1 MKNVTWSRYASRRFF
16 GAGRIDYLKAGRI
29 VPSRSGGGLIYN
41 KPMNTLS
48 PRLTGILD
56 TLPQKPGCYLMKDEA
71 GKVIYVGKAVN
82 LRSRVRSYFQ
92 SGADHSPKTEKL
104 VRRIADIEWILV
116 GSELEAL
123 ILEMNLIKRYR
134 PHYNIRLKDDKRFP
148 YILVHWADPFPKVTI
163 TRMMGRDGNRYFGP
177 YTSVWAV
184 HQTLDL
190 LRRIFPYLTCN
201 REITGTD
208 NRACLWYDL
217 KLCSAPCIGAIG
229 QEEYRRT
236 IDDLCRFLSGEI
248 EAVVADVEKKMRQ
261 ASTELHYEQAAR
273 MRDRLQ
279 AIHTVVERQKIISST
294 RTDSD
299 VIALARQDG
308 DACVQVFIIRGGRL
322 IGREHFVLEGTRD
335 TEEAEVL
342 RQFLM
347 QFYEAAAFIPG
358 EVLIPSEVEEVRIVE
373 EWMRSRRGGQAVR
386 ITVPHTGVDRELL
399 GMAAENA
406 AETLKS
412 LRTQWNADRAR
423 QVEALAEVQKSL
435 DLPNPPARVECYD
448 ISNIQGTAVVASM
461 VVFEQGVPNK
471 AHYRRFQV
479 RCVEGAPDDY
489 ASMREV
495 LHRRFAR
502 WKGPE
507 TETVGR
513 KKDPSFSVL
522 PDLLLVDGGKGQL
535 AEAVKVLADFG
546 LTDRVPAASLAKQEE
561 EVFRPGRKTSIRL
574 ARDSKGLFLLQR
586 IRDEAHRF
594 AITYH
599 RSVRARKGLVS
610 RLDAIE
616 GIGPARRKQLLT
628 AFGSLEAIR
637 SAPVEELMKIK
648 GISREVAERL
658 RGEL

>member
-1 MKNVTWSRYASRRFF
+1 MSDST
-16 GAGRIDYLKAGRI
+16 
-29 VPSRSGGGLIYN
+29 
-41 KPMNTLS
+41 

-56 TLPQKPGCYLMKDEA
+56 NLPQKPGCYLMKDET
-71 GKVIYVGKAVN
+71 GKVIYVGKAIN

-92 SGADHSPKTEKL
+92 AGADHTPKTEKL
-104 VRRIADIEWILV
+104 VRHITDIEWILV

-148 YILVHWADPFPKVTI
+148 YILVHWVEPFPKVTI
-163 TRMMGRDGNRYFGP
+163 TRAMERDGNRYFGP

-201 REITGTD
+201 REITGAD
-208 NRACLWYDL
+208 SRACLWYDL
-217 KLCSAPCIGAIG
+217 KLCTAPCIGAVG
-229 QEEYRRT
+229 QEEYRRM
-236 IDDLCRFLSGEI
+236 IDDLCRFLAGEI
-248 EAVVADVEKKMRQ
+248 EAVVADVEKKMKQ
-261 ASTELHYEQAAR
+261 ASAEMHYELAAR

-308 DACVQVFIIRGGRL
+308 DACVQVFVIRSGKL

-335 TEEAEVL
+335 TGEAEVL
-342 RQFLM
+342 QQFLV
-347 QFYEAAAFIPG
+347 QFYDEAAFIPA
-358 EVLIPSEVEEVRIVE
+358 EVLLPTEVEEARIIE
-373 EWMRSRRGGQAVR
+373 EWMRSRRGGEKVR
-386 ITVPHTGVDRELL
+386 ITVPHTGVDRELV

-412 LRTQWNADRAR
+412 LRAQWDADSAR

-479 RCVEGAPDDY
+479 RCVEGEPDDF

-507 TETVGR
+507 VEQVGR

-535 AEAVKVLADFG
+535 AEAVKVLAEFG
-546 LTDRVPAASLAKQEE
+546 LTERVPAASLAKQEE

-574 ARDSKGLFLLQR
+574 PRDSKGLFLLQR

-599 RSVRARKGLVS
+599 RSVRARKGIAS
-610 RLDAIE
+610 RLDSIQ

-628 AFGSLEAIR
+628 AFGSLDAIR
-637 SAPVEELMKIK
+637 GAPVEELMKVK
-648 GISREVAERL
+648 GITRELAERL

>member
-1 MKNVTWSRYASRRFF
+1 MSDLPA
-16 GAGRIDYLKAGRI
+16 
-29 VPSRSGGGLIYN
+29 
-41 KPMNTLS
+41 
-48 PRLTGILD
+48 RLTGILD
-56 TLPQKPGCYLMKDEA
+56 NLPQKPGCYLMKDET
-71 GKVIYVGKAVN
+71 GKVIYVGKAIN

-92 SGADHSPKTEKL
+92 TGADHTPKTEKL
-104 VRRIADIEWILV
+104 VRHITDIEWILV

-148 YILVHWADPFPKVTI
+148 YILVHWVEPFPKVTI
-163 TRMMGRDGNRYFGP
+163 TRAMERDGNRYFGP

-208 NRACLWYDL
+208 SRACLWYDL
-217 KLCSAPCIGAIG
+217 KLCTAPCIGAVG
-229 QEEYRRT
+229 QEEYRRM
-236 IDDLCRFLSGEI
+236 IDDLCRFLAGEI
-248 EAVVADVEKKMRQ
+248 EAVVADVEKKMTQ
-261 ASTELHYEQAAR
+261 ASAEMHYELAAR

-308 DACVQVFIIRGGRL
+308 DACVQVFVIRSGKL
-322 IGREHFVLEGTRD
+322 IGREHFILEGTRD
-335 TEEAEVL
+335 TGEAEVL
-342 RQFLM
+342 QQFLV
-347 QFYEAAAFIPG
+347 QFYDEAAFIPA
-358 EVLIPSEVEEVRIVE
+358 EVLLPTEVEEARIIE
-373 EWMRSRRGGQAVR
+373 EWMRSRRGGEKVR
-386 ITVPHTGVDRELL
+386 ITVPHTGVDRELV

-412 LRTQWNADRAR
+412 LRAQWDADSAR

-479 RCVEGAPDDY
+479 RCVEGEPDDF

-507 TETVGR
+507 VEQVGR

-535 AEAVKVLADFG
+535 AEAVKVLAEFG
-546 LTDRVPAASLAKQEE
+546 LTERVPAASLAKQEE

-574 ARDSKGLFLLQR
+574 PRDSKGLFLLQR

-594 AITYH
+594 AITYAACAP
-599 RSVRARKGLVS
+599 RRGSPPGWIRFRESAPRGGNSCS
-610 RLDAIE
+610 R
-616 GIGPARRKQLLT
+616 
-628 AFGSLEAIR
+628 R
-637 SAPVEELMKIK
+637 SAP
-648 GISREVAERL
+648 SRPSAAR
-658 RGEL
+658 RSRN

>member
-1 MKNVTWSRYASRRFF
+1 MSDLPA
-16 GAGRIDYLKAGRI
+16 
-29 VPSRSGGGLIYN
+29 
-41 KPMNTLS
+41 
-48 PRLTGILD
+48 RLAGILD

-92 SGADHSPKTEKL
+92 AGVDHTPKTEKL
-104 VRRIADIEWILV
+104 VRHIADIEWILV

-134 PHYNIRLKDDKRFP
+134 PHYNIRLKDDKRYP
-148 YILVHWADPFPKVTI
+148 YILVRWADPFPKVTV
-163 TRMMGRDGNRYFGP
+163 TRTMERDGNRYFGP

-208 NRACLWYDL
+208 PRACLWYDL
-217 KLCSAPCIGAIG
+217 KLCVAPCIGKVG
-229 QEEYRRT
+229 QEEYRRM
-236 IDDLCRFLSGEI
+236 IDDLCRFLHGEVESI
-248 EAVVADVEKKMRQ
+248 VADVERKMRT
-261 ASTELHYEQAAR
+261 ASEGMHYEQAAR
-273 MRDRLQ
+273 LRDQLQ
-279 AIHTVVERQKIISST
+279 AIHTVVERQKIVST
-294 RTDSD
+294 TKTDSD
-299 VIALARQDG
+299 VVALARQNG

-322 IGREHFVLEGTRD
+322 IGREHFILEGARD
-335 TEEAEVL
+335 SDEAEVL
-342 RQFLM
+342 RHFLV
-347 QFYEAAAFIPG
+347 QFYEEAAVVPA
-358 EVLIPSEVEEVRIVE
+358 EVLLPIEVEEARIVE
-373 EWMRSRRGGQAVR
+373 EWMRSRRGGEAVR
-386 ITVPHTGVDRELL
+386 ISVPRSGVDRELVA
-399 GMAAENA
+399 MAAENA

-412 LRTQWNADRAR
+412 LRAQWDADRSR
-423 QVEALAEVQKSL
+423 QVEALAEVQKAL

-479 RCVEGAPDDY
+479 RCVEGAPDDF
-489 ASMREV
+489 ASMHEV

-507 TETVGR
+507 TEQVGR
-513 KKDPSFSVL
+513 RKDPSFSVL
-522 PDLLLVDGGKGQL
+522 PDLLMVDGGKGQL
-535 AEAVKVLADFG
+535 AEAVKVLAEFG
-546 LTDRVPAASLAKQEE
+546 LTERVPAAALAKQEE
-561 EVFRPGRKTSIRL
+561 EVFRPGRRNPIRMP
-574 ARDSKGLFLLQR
+574 RDSKGMFLLER

-599 RSVRARKGLVS
+599 RSVRGKRGLAS
-610 RLDAIE
+610 RLDSVP
-616 GIGPARRKQLLT
+616 GIGPARRKLLLT

-637 SAPVEELMKIK
+637 GAPVEELMKVK
-648 GISREVAERL
+648 GISRAMADRL

>member
-1 MKNVTWSRYASRRFF
+1 
-16 GAGRIDYLKAGRI
+16 
-29 VPSRSGGGLIYN
+29 
-41 KPMNTLS
+41 
-48 PRLTGILD
+48 
-56 TLPQKPGCYLMKDEA
+56 
-71 GKVIYVGKAVN
+71 
-82 LRSRVRSYFQ
+82 
-92 SGADHSPKTEKL
+92 
-104 VRRIADIEWILV
+104 
-116 GSELEAL
+116 
-123 ILEMNLIKRYR
+123 
-134 PHYNIRLKDDKRFP
+134 
-148 YILVHWADPFPKVTI
+148 
-163 TRMMGRDGNRYFGP
+163 
-177 YTSVWAV
+177 
-184 HQTLDL
+184 
-190 LRRIFPYLTCN
+190 
-201 REITGTD
+201 
-208 NRACLWYDL
+208 
-217 KLCSAPCIGAIG
+217 
-229 QEEYRRT
+229 
-236 IDDLCRFLSGEI
+236 
-248 EAVVADVEKKMRQ
+248 
-261 ASTELHYEQAAR
+261 
-273 MRDRLQ
+273 
-279 AIHTVVERQKIISST
+279 
-294 RTDSD
+294 
-299 VIALARQDG
+299 
-308 DACVQVFIIRGGRL
+308 
-322 IGREHFVLEGTRD
+322 
-335 TEEAEVL
+335 
-342 RQFLM
+342 
-347 QFYEAAAFIPG
+347 
-358 EVLIPSEVEEVRIVE
+358 
-373 EWMRSRRGGQAVR
+373 
-386 ITVPHTGVDRELL
+386 
-399 GMAAENA
+399 
-406 AETLKS
+406 
-412 LRTQWNADRAR
+412 
-423 QVEALAEVQKSL
+423 
-435 DLPNPPARVECYD
+435 
-448 ISNIQGTAVVASM
+448 
-461 VVFEQGVPNK
+461 VPNK

>member
-1 MKNVTWSRYASRRFF
+1 MSDLPA
-16 GAGRIDYLKAGRI
+16 
-29 VPSRSGGGLIYN
+29 
-41 KPMNTLS
+41 
-48 PRLTGILD
+48 RLAGILD

-92 SGADHSPKTEKL
+92 AGVDHTTKTEKL
-104 VRRIADIEWILV
+104 VRHIADIEWILV

-134 PHYNIRLKDDKRFP
+134 PHYNIRLKDDKRYP
-148 YILVHWADPFPKVTI
+148 YILVRWADPFPKVTV
-163 TRMMGRDGNRYFGP
+163 TRTMERDGNRYFGP

-208 NRACLWYDL
+208 PRACLWYDL
-217 KLCSAPCIGAIG
+217 KLCVAPCIGKVG
-229 QEEYRRT
+229 QEEYRRM
-236 IDDLCRFLSGEI
+236 IDDLCRFLHGEVESI
-248 EAVVADVEKKMRQ
+248 VADVERKMRT
-261 ASTELHYEQAAR
+261 ASEGMHYEQAAR
-273 MRDRLQ
+273 LRDQLQ
-279 AIHTVVERQKIISST
+279 AIHTVVERQKIVST
-294 RTDSD
+294 TKTDSD
-299 VIALARQDG
+299 VVALARQNG

-322 IGREHFVLEGTRD
+322 IGREHFILEGARD
-335 TEEAEVL
+335 SDEAEVL
-342 RQFLM
+342 RHFLV
-347 QFYEAAAFIPG
+347 QFYEEAAVVPA
-358 EVLIPSEVEEVRIVE
+358 EVLLPIEVEEARIVE
-373 EWMRSRRGGQAVR
+373 EWMRSRRGGEAVR
-386 ITVPHTGVDRELL
+386 ISVPRSGVDRELVA
-399 GMAAENA
+399 MAAENA

-412 LRTQWNADRAR
+412 LRAQWDADRSR
-423 QVEALAEVQKSL
+423 QVEALAEVQKAL

-479 RCVEGAPDDY
+479 RCVEGAPDDF
-489 ASMREV
+489 ASMHEV

-507 TETVGR
+507 TEQVGR
-513 KKDPSFSVL
+513 RKDPSFSVL
-522 PDLLLVDGGKGQL
+522 PDLLMVDGGKGQL
-535 AEAVKVLADFG
+535 AEAVKVLAEFG
-546 LTDRVPAASLAKQEE
+546 LTERVPAAALAKQEE
-561 EVFRPGRKTSIRL
+561 EVFRPGRRNPIRMP
-574 ARDSKGLFLLQR
+574 RDSKGMFLLER

-599 RSVRARKGLVS
+599 RSVRGKRGLAS
-610 RLDAIE
+610 RLDSVP
-616 GIGPARRKQLLT
+616 GIGPARRKLLLT

-637 SAPVEELMKIK
+637 GAPVEELMKVK
-648 GISREVAERL
+648 GISRATAERL

>member
-1 MKNVTWSRYASRRFF
+1 MS
-16 GAGRIDYLKAGRI
+16 D
-29 VPSRSGGGLIYN
+29 
-41 KPMNTLS
+41 LS
-48 PRLTGILD
+48 PRVTGVLD

-92 SGADHSPKTEKL
+92 SGAGHDTKTEKL
-104 VRRIADIEWILV
+104 VLHIADIEWILV

-163 TRMMGRDGNRYFGP
+163 TRAMERDGNRYFGP

-201 REITGTD
+201 REITGAD
-208 NRACLWYDL
+208 SRACLWYDL
-217 KLCSAPCIGAIG
+217 KLCTAPCIGAAG
-229 QEEYRRT
+229 QEEYRRM
-236 IDDLCRFLSGEI
+236 IDDLCRFLAGEI
-248 EAVVADVEKKMRQ
+248 EAVVADVEKKMKQ
-261 ASTELHYEQAAR
+261 ASAELHYEQAAR

-308 DACVQVFIIRGGRL
+308 DACVQVFIIRSGKL

-342 RQFLM
+342 RQFLV
-347 QFYEAAAFIPG
+347 QFYDEAAFIPA
-358 EVLIPSEVEEVRIVE
+358 EVLLPTEVEEARIVE
-373 EWMRSRRGGQAVR
+373 AWMRSRRGGEKVR
-386 ITVPHTGVDRELL
+386 ITVPHTGVDRELVA
-399 GMAAENA
+399 MAAENA

-412 LRTQWNADRAR
+412 LRAQWDADSAR

-461 VVFEQGVPNK
+461 VVFDQGVPNK

-479 RCVEGAPDDY
+479 RCVEGEPDDF

-507 TETVGR
+507 TEQVGR
-513 KKDPSFSVL
+513 RKDPSFSVL

-535 AEAVKVLADFG
+535 AEAVKVLDEFG

-574 ARDSKGLFLLQR
+574 PRDSKGLFLLQR

-599 RSVRARKGLVS
+599 RNVRARIGLAS

-616 GIGPARRKQLLT
+616 GIGPKRRKQLLT

-637 SAPVEELMKIK
+637 GAPVEELMKIK
-648 GISREVAERL
+648 GITREVAERL

>member
-1 MKNVTWSRYASRRFF
+1 MS
-16 GAGRIDYLKAGRI
+16 D
-29 VPSRSGGGLIYN
+29 
-41 KPMNTLS
+41 LS

-56 TLPQKPGCYLMKDEA
+56 NLPQKPGCYLMKDET
-71 GKVIYVGKAVN
+71 GKVIYVGKAIS

-92 SGADHSPKTEKL
+92 TGADHTPKTEKL
-104 VRRIADIEWILV
+104 VRHIADIEWILV

-148 YILVHWADPFPKVTI
+148 YILVHWVEPFPKVTI
-163 TRMMGRDGNRYFGP
+163 TRAMERDGNRYFGP

-201 REITGTD
+201 REITGAD
-208 NRACLWYDL
+208 SRACLWYDL
-217 KLCSAPCIGAIG
+217 KLCTAPCIGAVG
-229 QEEYRRT
+229 QEEYRRM
-236 IDDLCRFLSGEI
+236 IDDLCRFLAGEI
-248 EAVVADVEKKMRQ
+248 EAVVADVEEKMKQ
-261 ASTELHYEQAAR
+261 ASAEMHYEQAAR
-273 MRDRLQ
+273 MRDRLL

-308 DACVQVFIIRGGRL
+308 DACVQVFIIRSGKL

-335 TEEAEVL
+335 TGEAEVL
-342 RQFLM
+342 QQFLM
-347 QFYEAAAFIPG
+347 QFYDEAAFIPA
-358 EVLIPSEVEEVRIVE
+358 EVLLPTEVEEARIIE
-373 EWMRSRRGGQAVR
+373 EWMRSRRGGEKVR
-386 ITVPHTGVDRELL
+386 ITVPHTGVDRELVA
-399 GMAAENA
+399 MAAENA

-412 LRTQWNADRAR
+412 LRAQWDADSAR

-461 VVFEQGVPNK
+461 VVFDQGVPNK

-479 RCVEGAPDDY
+479 RCLEGEPDDF

-507 TETVGR
+507 VEQVGR

-522 PDLLLVDGGKGQL
+522 PDLLLVDGGKGHL
-535 AEAVKVLADFG
+535 SEAVKVLEEFG

-561 EVFRPGRKTSIRL
+561 EVFRPGQKTSIRL
-574 ARDSKGLFLLQR
+574 PRDSKGLFLLQR

-599 RSVRARKGLVS
+599 RSVRAKKGIAS
-610 RLDAIE
+610 RLDSIQ

-628 AFGSLEAIR
+628 AFGSLDAIR

-648 GISREVAERL
+648 GITREVAERL

>member
-1 MKNVTWSRYASRRFF
+1 MS
-16 GAGRIDYLKAGRI
+16 D
-29 VPSRSGGGLIYN
+29 
-41 KPMNTLS
+41 LS
-48 PRLTGILD
+48 PRVSGVLD

-92 SGADHSPKTEKL
+92 SGAGHDTKTEKL
-104 VRRIADIEWILV
+104 VLHIADIEWILV

-163 TRMMGRDGNRYFGP
+163 TRAMERDGNRYFGP

-201 REITGTD
+201 REITGSD
-208 NRACLWYDL
+208 SRACLWYDL
-217 KLCSAPCIGAIG
+217 KLCTAPCIGAAG
-229 QEEYRRT
+229 QEEYRRM
-236 IDDLCRFLSGEI
+236 IDDLCRFLAGEI
-248 EAVVADVEKKMRQ
+248 EAVVADVEKKMKQ
-261 ASTELHYEQAAR
+261 ASAELHYEQAAR

-299 VIALARQDG
+299 VIALARQNG
-308 DACVQVFIIRGGRL
+308 DACVQVFIIRSGKL

-342 RQFLM
+342 RQFLV
-347 QFYEAAAFIPG
+347 QFYDEAAFIPA
-358 EVLIPSEVEEVRIVE
+358 EVLLPTEVEEARIVE
-373 EWMRSRRGGQAVR
+373 EWMRSRRGGEKVR
-386 ITVPHTGVDRELL
+386 ITVPHSGVDRELVA
-399 GMAAENA
+399 MAAENA

-412 LRTQWNADRAR
+412 LRAQWDADSAR

-461 VVFEQGVPNK
+461 VVFDQGVPNK

-479 RCVEGAPDDY
+479 RCVEGEPDDF

-507 TETVGR
+507 TEQVGSR
-513 KKDPSFSVL
+513 KDPSFSVL

-535 AEAVKVLADFG
+535 AEAVKVLDEFG

-574 ARDSKGLFLLQR
+574 PRDSKGLFLLQR

-599 RSVRARKGLVS
+599 RNVRARIGLAS

-616 GIGPARRKQLLT
+616 GIGPKRRKQLLT

-637 SAPVEELMKIK
+637 GAPVEELMKIK
-648 GISREVAERL
+648 GITREVAERL

>member
-1 MKNVTWSRYASRRFF
+1 MDTSE
-16 GAGRIDYLKAGRI
+16 RI
-29 VPSRSGGGLIYN
+29 
-41 KPMNTLS
+41 
-48 PRLTGILD
+48 TGILD

-92 SGADHSPKTEKL
+92 SGAGHDPKTEKL
-104 VRRIADIEWILV
+104 VRHIANIEWILV

-148 YILVHWADPFPKVTI
+148 YIKVHWADPFPKVTI
-163 TRMMGRDGNRYFGP
+163 TRAMERDGNRYFGP

-190 LRRIFPYLTCN
+190 LRRIFPYLTCS
-201 REITGTD
+201 REITGAD
-208 NRACLWYDL
+208 SRACLWYDL
-217 KLCSAPCIGAIG
+217 KLCTAPCIGAAS
-229 QEEYRRT
+229 QEEYRRM
-236 IDDLCRFLSGEI
+236 IDDLCRFLAGEI
-248 EAVVADVEKKMRQ
+248 EAVVADVECKMKQ
-261 ASTELHYEQAAR
+261 ASEELHYEQAAR
-273 MRDRLQ
+273 LRDRLQ
-279 AIHTVVERQKIISST
+279 AIHTVVERQKIVSST

-308 DACVQVFIIRGGRL
+308 DACVQVFMIRAGRL
-322 IGREHFVLEGTRD
+322 IGREHFLLEGTRD

-347 QFYEAAAFIPG
+347 QFYEEAAFVPG
-358 EVLIPSEVEEVRIVE
+358 EVLIPAEVEEARIVE
-373 EWMRSRRGGQAVR
+373 EWMGSRRGGAAVR
-386 ITVPHTGVDRELL
+386 ISVPRTGVDRELV

-412 LRTQWNADRAR
+412 LRAQWDADRSR

-435 DLPNPPARVECYD
+435 DLPNPPSRVECYD

-461 VVFEQGVPNK
+461 VVFEEGVPNK

-479 RCVEGAPDDY
+479 RCVEGEPDDF
-489 ASMREV
+489 ASLNEV

-507 TETVGR
+507 NEPVGR

-522 PDLLLVDGGKGQL
+522 PDLLMVDGGKGQL
-535 AEAVKVLADFG
+535 AEAVKVLEEFG

-561 EVFRPGRKTSIRL
+561 EVFRPGRKAAIRL
-574 ARDSKGLFLLQR
+574 PRDSKGMFLLQR

-599 RSVRARKGLVS
+599 RGVRARIGLAS
-610 RLDAIE
+610 RLDSIH
-616 GIGPARRKQLLT
+616 GIGPKRRKQLLT
-628 AFGSLEAIR
+628 AFGSLDAIR

-648 GISREVAERL
+648 GITREVAERL
-658 RGEL
+658 HGEL

>member
-1 MKNVTWSRYASRRFF
+1 VDT
-16 GAGRIDYLKAGRI
+16 
-29 VPSRSGGGLIYN
+29 P
-41 KPMNTLS
+41 

-56 TLPQKPGCYLMKDEA
+56 NLPQKPGCYLMKDEA

-92 SGADHSPKTEKL
+92 SGADRDPKTGKL
-104 VRRIADIEWILV
+104 VRHIADIEWILV

-148 YILVHWADPFPKVTI
+148 YILVHWTDPFPKVTI
-163 TRMMGRDGNRYFGP
+163 TRTMERDGNRYFGP

-201 REITGTD
+201 REISGTD
-208 NRACLWYDL
+208 SRACLWYDL
-217 KLCSAPCIGAIG
+217 KLCTAPCIGAVG
-229 QEEYRRT
+229 QEEYRRM

-248 EAVVADVEKKMRQ
+248 DEVVADVEKKMQQ
-261 ASTELHYEQAAR
+261 ASEELHYEQAAR

-279 AIHTVVERQKIISST
+279 AIHAVMERQKIVSST

-308 DACVQVFIIRGGRL
+308 DACVQVFIIRAGRL
-322 IGREHFVLEGTRD
+322 IGREHFILEGTRD
-335 TEEAEVL
+335 SEEAEVL

-347 QFYEAAAFIPG
+347 QFYEEAAFIPG
-358 EVLIPSEVEEVRIVE
+358 EVLIPTEVEEVRIVE
-373 EWMRSRRGGQAVR
+373 EWMRSRRGGEKVR
-386 ITVPHTGVDRELL
+386 ITVPRTGVDRELV

-412 LRTQWNADRAR
+412 LRAQWDADRAR
-423 QVEALAEVQKSL
+423 QVEALGEVQRAL
-435 DLPNPPARVECYD
+435 ELPNPPARVECYD

-461 VVFEQGVPNK
+461 VVFDQGVPNK

-479 RCVEGAPDDY
+479 RCVEGAPDDF

-507 TETVGR
+507 IEPVGR

-535 AEAVKVLADFG
+535 AEAVKVLEEFG

-561 EVFRPGRKTSIRL
+561 EVFRPGRKNSIRL
-574 ARDSKGLFLLQR
+574 PRDSKGMFLLQR

-599 RSVRARKGLVS
+599 RSVRAKKGIAS
-610 RLDAIE
+610 RLDSIQ

-648 GISREVAERL
+648 GITREVAERL

>member
-1 MKNVTWSRYASRRFF
+1 
-16 GAGRIDYLKAGRI
+16 
-29 VPSRSGGGLIYN
+29 
-41 KPMNTLS
+41 
-48 PRLTGILD
+48 
-56 TLPQKPGCYLMKDEA
+56 PGCYLMKDET

-92 SGADHSPKTEKL
+92 SGAGHDPKTEKL

-163 TRMMGRDGNRYFGP
+163 TRAMERDGHRYFGP

-201 REITGTD
+201 REITGAD
-208 NRACLWYDL
+208 SRACLWYDL

-229 QEEYRRT
+229 QEEYRRM
-236 IDDLCRFLSGEI
+236 IGDLCRFLAGEI
-248 EAVVADVEKKMRQ
+248 DAVVDDVEKKMKQ
-261 ASTELHYEQAAR
+261 ASVEMHYEQAAR

-279 AIHTVVERQKIISST
+279 AIHAVVERQKIISST

-308 DACVQVFIIRGGRL
+308 DACVQVFIIRSGKL

-335 TEEAEVL
+335 TGEAEVL
-342 RQFLM
+342 RQFLV
-347 QFYEAAAFIPG
+347 QFYDEAAFIPA
-358 EVLIPSEVEEVRIVE
+358 EVLLPTEVEEARIVE
-373 EWMRSRRGGQAVR
+373 EWMRSRRGGEKVR
-386 ITVPHTGVDRELL
+386 IAVPRTGVDRELV
-399 GMAAENA
+399 GMAVENA

-412 LRTQWNADRAR
+412 LRAQWDADSAR

-461 VVFEQGVPNK
+461 VVFDQGVPNK

-479 RCVEGAPDDY
+479 RCVEGAPDDF
-489 ASMREV
+489 ASMHEV

-507 TETVGR
+507 IEQVGR

-535 AEAVKVLADFG
+535 AEAVKVLEEFG

-561 EVFRPGRKTSIRL
+561 EVFRPGRKNSIRL
-574 ARDSKGLFLLQR
+574 PRDSKGMFLLQR

-599 RSVRARKGLVS
+599 RNVRARKGLAS

-616 GIGPARRKQLLT
+616 GIGPARRKQLLM

-637 SAPVEELMKIK
+637 RAPAEELMKIK
-648 GISREVAERL
+648 GITRELAQRL